1 MNKWSFFLTVL
12 LAICVS
18 GYAAETNDLFK
29 FYRSIVEN
37 RSLGQSDRETKV
49 QELLGSLNCADFLG
63 FVRDA
68 AKKEPRYTD
77 ERSEFSLTMHFFASI
92 YANGPGKAESLQ
104 ESIAQLSDSTLPST
118 WKIALLDALKLN
130 RRSDMAE
137 SEVIAV
143 TSALSEA
150 GQSKQNSDIFRSMCF
165 NHLGNF
171 LITERERITQ
181 KAPDVKDALDKQD
194 RTALPKRD
202 DANVRQAAKL
212 IDAIRDYKT
221 ALQKTADEVKDEQI
235 KANLKNRL
243 TKWESAP
250 ATPNK

>member
-1 MNKWSFFLTVL
+1 MSKWFFFSTVL

-18 GYAAETNDLFK
+18 GYAAETNDLFT
-29 FYRSIVEN
+29 FYRSVMEN
-37 RSLGQSDRETKV
+37 RSLVQSERETKV
-49 QELLGSLNCADFLG
+49 QRLLGSLNRPDFLG

-77 ERSEFSLTMHFFASI
+77 ERSEYSLTMHFFASI

-104 ESIAQLSDSTLPST
+104 ETVAQLSDSTLPST

-130 RRSDMAE
+130 RRSDMTE
-137 SEVIAV
+137 PEVIAV
-143 TSALSEA
+143 ISALSEA

-165 NHLGNF
+165 SHLGNF

-181 KAPDVKDALDKQD
+181 KAPDLKDALEKQD
-194 RTALPKRD
+194 RVALPKRD

-221 ALQKTADEVKDEQI
+221 ALQKTADEVKDEQV
-235 KANLKNRL
+235 KAHLKKL
-243 TKWESAP
+243 LSKWGPVPDTPTK
-250 ATPNK
+250 